1 VSSGDRAGHLAQE
14 QAQVHAFACVL
25 FVRQAK
31 ASAGL
36 DAPPHRTTHPIPHHQ
51 STYNTE
57 LIPPLPHHCQKHSLS
72 SSSTSTSSTRTTTST
87 TRRCCCRR
95 TWPFCAPRNL
105 ISAAG
110 SDNTSTLT
118 TPQLLP
124 NPPPLYAHTHTN
136 KHTHSQT
143 VPRNGLSQV
152 QGLPQGRHGT
162 TPPESPPRRAGGD
175 RHPNLGKC
183 ARVKTTR
190 HGCFDPKTFSR
201 NGKRRRRRG
210 RKQSKRRRK

>member
-1 VSSGDRAGHLAQE
+1 MSSGDRAGHLAQE

-136 KHTHSQT
+136 KHTHARIVHTQRTWQAQQSVT
-143 VPRNGLSQV
+143 CATSFALLVIFATRCADMPCAA
-152 QGLPQGRHGT
+152 T
-162 TPPESPPRRAGGD
+162 A
-175 RHPNLGKC
+175 LGPTEAASTSVTSAATQHHC
-183 ARVKTTR
+183 
-190 HGCFDPKTFSR
+190 GWDPSSSLTLR
-201 NGKRRRRRG
+201 
-210 RKQSKRRRK
+210 Q